1 MKNYEIE
8 KFSMG
13 MDEDGEMV
21 PGTWAR
27 VVLLQAFID
36 DDGKQGGKVSRKE
49 ARRRGKL
56 RDKLEDADLGDEL
69 ELNSEEIGMLKT
81 LWMKNPTYAVEHRIF
96 RQIEDELVE
105 LAKAKVG

>member
-1 MKNYEIE
+1 MKNYEVE
-8 KFSMG
+8 KFNLG
-13 MDEDGEMV
+13 EDEAGETIKA
-21 PGTWAR
+21 TWAR
-27 VVLLQAFID
+27 LVLIQAFTPD
-36 DDGKQGGKVSRKE
+36 DDKSTSISRKE

-56 RDKLEDADLGDEL
+56 RDKLEDAEAGEEL

-81 LWMKNPTYAVEHRIF
+81 LWMKNPTYAVEHRVF